1 MANDLTKGKPTKLI
15 LAFTLPILI
24 GYMFQQLYAM
34 ADTIVVGQFIGVE
47 ALAAVG
53 ASGGITF
60 FVLGF
65 MMGLANGFAVIVSQR
80 FGAEDYDQMRHAI
93 GMTILFS
100 LAMGIV
106 VTILAVSGTR
116 SILEL
121 MNTPSNI
128 IDNSEKYLKVIFA
141 GTLATIAYNTI
152 SAILRALGDSKTPL
166 IFLIISSVINVVG
179 DIGLIVIFKMG
190 VEGTA
195 YATITAQGISFLLCL
210 IYTYKKYPMLHLSKK
225 DFIFDFHLVGNLL
238 KIGIPGALSS
248 SITALGIMILQTS
261 INLLGSDTV
270 AAYTAGTKVE
280 QFFTMPMLSLGMAM
294 ATYAGQNLGAGKI
307 SRIKEGLHSAT
318 IITLLYS
325 VIGGSILF
333 FFGDIFTELFV
344 SADQTHVIQISQTY
358 LSIVAVMCWALGFV
372 FVYRSV
378 IQGMGNG
385 VIPMISGGMELAMRV
400 VAALFL
406 SKWFGFVGICIASP
420 IAWVAAD
427 LLCIPYSRMMMNRL
441 NKRIVE

>member
-1 MANDLTKGKPTKLI
+1 MANDLTKGNPTKLI
-15 LAFTLPILI
+15 LSFTLPILI

-65 MMGLANGFAVIVSQR
+65 MMGLANGFAVIVAQC
-80 FGAEDYDQMRHAI
+80 FGAENYDKMRHAI
-93 GMTILFS
+93 GMAILFS
-100 LAMGIV
+100 LTMGIV
-106 VTILAVSGTR
+106 VTILAVGGTR
-116 SILEL
+116 FILEL

-128 IDNSEKYLKVIFA
+128 IQDSEKYLKVIFA

-166 IFLIISSVINVVG
+166 IFLIVSSVINVAG

-195 YATITAQGISFLLCL
+195 YATIGAQAISFALCL

-225 DFIFDFHLVGNLL
+225 DFQFDFHLISSLL

-248 SITALGIMILQTS
+248 SITALGIMVLQTS

-294 ATYAGQNLGAGKI
+294 ATYAGQNLGAGKVN
-307 SRIKEGLHSAT
+307 RIKEGLRSAT
-318 IITLLYS
+318 IITILYS
-325 VIGGSILF
+325 IVGGSILF

-344 SADQTHVIQISQTY
+344 SADQSHVIQISQTY
-358 LSIVAVMCWALGFV
+358 LNVVASMCWALGFV

-378 IQGMGNG
+378 VQGMGNG
-385 VIPMISGGMELAMRV
+385 VIPMAAGAMELVMRV

-406 SKWFGFVGICIASP
+406 SKWLGFIGICIASP
-420 IAWVAAD
+420 IAWLAAD
-427 LLCIPYSRMMMNRL
+427 VLCIPYSRYMMNRL
-441 NKRIVE
+441 ERKMV